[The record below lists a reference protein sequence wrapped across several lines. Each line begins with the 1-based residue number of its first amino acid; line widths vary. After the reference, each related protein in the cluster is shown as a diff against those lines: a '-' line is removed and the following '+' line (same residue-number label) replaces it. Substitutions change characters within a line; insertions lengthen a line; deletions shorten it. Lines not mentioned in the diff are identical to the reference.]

1 MAVNIIRKQSG
12 QANEV
17 TDAMLE
23 AAMSYLSNDAVLY
36 PPITG
41 LYKAMEAAR
50 ICEGGEIERI
60 DITSHYGDACAI
72 YSVKGFISTDNLNSG
87 VFDRENLIPLAE
99 ALLELGKQ
107 MKGAV

>member
-1 MAVNIIRKQSG
+1 MSVKVIRKQSG

-23 AAMSYLSNDAVLY
+23 VIKCVTKESEYSIAHYIA
-36 PPITG
+36 I
-41 LYKAMEAAR
+41 YKAMEAAR
-50 ICEGGEIERI
+50 IAEVGEIERI
-60 DITSHYGDACAI
+60 EVRNIGDTGA
-72 YSVKGFISTDNLNSG
+72 STLLKINGNG
-87 VFDRENLIPLAE
+87 VFIDAYSPIDKDNLIPLAE